1 MALSHLKCP
10 LCRSVLRRESIVGR
24 EAFVCAN
31 LSCLGHINPTPTAFT
46 LQNGK
51 LARDRAL
58 ERVLLVQI
66 ERQARMDRDG

>member
-1 MALSHLKCP
+1 MPLSHLKCP
-10 LCRSVLRRESIVGR
+10 LCRSGLRRELIVGR
-24 EAFVCAN
+24 EAFVCGN
-31 LSCLGHINPTPTAFT
+31 LKCLGFDNAAPTAFT

-66 ERQARMDRDG
+66 DRQARMDRNG

>member
-1 MALSHLKCP
+1 MALSHLNCP

-31 LSCLGHINPTPTAFT
+31 LTCLGFSNAAPTAFT
-46 LQNGK
+46 LQDGK
-51 LARDRAL
+51 LVRDRAL

-66 ERQARMDRDG
+66 ERQERMDRDG

>member
-24 EAFVCAN
+24 EAFVCGN
-31 LSCLGHINPTPTAFT
+31 LTCLGHINPTPTAFT
-46 LQNGK
+46 LKHGK
-51 LARDRAL
+51 LERDRAL
-58 ERVLLVQI
+58 ERALLVQI